1 MTLIVAVPDAYIFA
15 TLIAGH
21 APVLWAAAW
30 WVPTAVIMGFLV
42 SLLGRYRLGRLRAF
56 FALFSLISVP
66 KLAFA
71 VFALLGQVTG
81 LHCQGIAVGLCAV
94 AAVLLA
100 VLYGAT
106 LGCSKLKVNNYDLD
120 YDDLPPECDGL
131 RLVQISDFHLGT
143 YGHSNRFVGK
153 VVDTVLGLKP
163 DLIVFTGDLINVDEH
178 EVTPHTHELQRL
190 KAPLGVYSIMGNH
203 DYNGNVTALEDYER
217 NTLGWDLLL
226 NENRVLSR
234 STAPGSNVASAPVYL
249 IGVQNTSYAVFVS
262 RGNLRQAMQGV
273 PAGAFKI
280 LLTHDPNHWRH
291 EVVPRTSIQLTLSGH
306 THAGQLRIGNWSPIQ
321 YTYPEWGG
329 LYNDAQHGLGGS
341 GKRMLLVSSG
351 LGGTNHFRLGARPEV
366 NLVILHRK
374 K

>member
-1 MTLIVAVPDAYIFA
+1 MTLLVLVPDAYIYA

-21 APVLWAAAW
+21 VPTLWAAAW
-30 WVPTAVIMGFLV
+30 WVPTAVIMGLLL
-42 SLLGRYRLGRLRAF
+42 SLTGRYSLGRLRAF
-56 FALFSLISVP
+56 FASFSLVSVP

-71 VFALLGQVTG
+71 VAALLGQVTG
-81 LHCQGIAVGLCAV
+81 LRCQGIAMGLCAV

-106 LGCSKLKVNNYDLD
+106 LGCRRLKVNDYDLD
-120 YDDLPPECDGL
+120 FDDLPPACDGL

-143 YGHSNRFVGK
+143 YGRGNRFVAK
-153 VVDTVLGLKP
+153 VVDTVLDLKP

-178 EVTPHTHELQRL
+178 EVAPHTHELQRL

-203 DYNGNVTALEDYER
+203 DNKGDVRALEDYER

-234 STAPGSNVASAPVYL
+234 STAQGGNGASAQVYL

-262 RGNLRQAMQGV
+262 RGNLRKAMQGV

-306 THAGQLRIGNWSPIQ
+306 THAGQLKIGNWSPIK

-329 LYNDAQHGLGGS
+329 LYNDAQHGLGGT
-341 GKRMLLVSSG
+341 GKRMLLVSAG

-366 NLVILHRK
+366 NLVTLHRK

>member
-1 MTLIVAVPDAYIFA
+1 MTLIVAVPDAYIYT

-21 APVLWAAAW
+21 VPAVWAAAW
-30 WVPTAVIMGFLV
+30 WLPTMVIMGYML
-42 SLLGRYRLGRLRAF
+42 SLMERYRLGRLRAF

-81 LHCQGIAVGLCAV
+81 FHEQGIAAGLCAV

-106 LGCSKLKVNNYDLD
+106 LGCRKLKVDRHDL
-120 YDDLPPECDGL
+120 YFADLPPEFDGL
-131 RLVQISDFHLGT
+131 RLVQLSDFHLGT
-143 YGHSNRFVGK
+143 YGRGNRFVAK
-153 VVDTVLGLKP
+153 VIDTVLGLNP
-163 DLIVFTGDLINVDEH
+163 DLIVFTGDLVNIDEH
-178 EVTPHTHELQRL
+178 EVEPHTQELQRL
-190 KAPLGVYSIMGNH
+190 KAPLGVLSIMGNH
-203 DYNGNVTALEDYER
+203 DYNGSAKALEDYER
-217 NTLGWDLLL
+217 NTLGWHLLL
-226 NENRVLSR
+226 NENRVLTR
-234 STAPGSNVASAPVYL
+234 AAGPRNDNASARIYV
-249 IGVQNTSYAVFVS
+249 IGVQNTSYATFVS

-273 PAGAFKI
+273 PADAFKI

-291 EVVPRTSIQLTLSGH
+291 EVVPCTTIQLTLSGH
-306 THAGQLRIGNWSPIQ
+306 THAGQLKIGRWSPVQ

-341 GKRMLLVSSG
+341 GNRMLLVSTG
-351 LGGTNHFRLGARPEV
+351 LGGTNHFRLGATPEV
-366 NLVILHRK
+366 NLVTLHCK